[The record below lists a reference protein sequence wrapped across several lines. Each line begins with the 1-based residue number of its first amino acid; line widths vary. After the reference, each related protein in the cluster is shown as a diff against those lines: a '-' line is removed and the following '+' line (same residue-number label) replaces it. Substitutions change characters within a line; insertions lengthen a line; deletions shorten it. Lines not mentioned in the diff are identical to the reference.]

1 MLKKWCI
8 VLCAGLL
15 ALLCACRAEP
25 QWETVDDEVVLE
37 VSAMEPRP
45 LWISFG
51 VPQDAVQQT
60 LSDAE
65 SRLYVQK
72 TGDYEIQSN
81 VIAASSLDHALRQV
95 SGFGEGEL
103 AVLETTRF
111 GLPEYQFGW
120 YSTSDEG
127 NFVSRASMVQDG
139 GYYYALVFS
148 VREGLGT
155 TYDDCADAVFASFG
169 LNADEQ
175 F

>member
-1 MLKKWCI
+1 MLKKLCVFVCVCI
-8 VLCAGLL
+8 L

-37 VSAMEPRP
+37 VSAMAPKP
-45 LWISFG
+45 FIITFG
-51 VPQDAVQQT
+51 IPSDAVQQALEDT
-60 LSDAE
+60 AG
-65 SRLYVQK
+65 RLYVQEG
-72 TGDYEIQSN
+72 GDYEIRSDIISA
-81 VIAASSLDHALRQV
+81 VSLDGAMRQV
-95 SGFGEGEL
+95 SGFGETEL
-103 AVLETTRF
+103 TVLETTRC

-127 NFVSRASMVQDG
+127 SFVSRASMVRDG

-148 VREGLGT
+148 VREGMGS
-155 TYDDCADAVFASFG
+155 TYDDCAEAVFASFG